1 MQARRRSEATG
12 RAAVIAMLKGWARES
27 ELEEGASAE
36 PQPGTRGRG
45 AVRGAVDATA
55 IVALIGERRGGV
67 SDAPSS
73 LLMV

>member
-1 MQARRRSEATG
+1 MQARRRAEATG
-12 RAAVIAMLKGWARES
+12 RAAVIAMLKAWAGES
-27 ELEEGASAE
+27 EMEEGASAE
-36 PQPGTRGRG
+36 PPPGKRGRS

-55 IVALIGERRGGV
+55 IVALIAERRGGV